1 MDHTPGPLVIGR
13 WLFAAIALL
22 ALLAGASLW
31 LANEPPPRMPTA
43 SPASVDP
50 AALYAATF
58 RDRAGQAQ
66 PLGRFQGKVV
76 VLNFWATWCAPCRE
90 EMPAFA
96 RLRSRWAARNVEFV
110 GLANDDPA
118 KVERFAREL
127 AIDYPLLTGGADV
140 DELARRLGDA
150 QGLLPFTVVLDPGG
164 AVLAQRVGAY
174 TEVALDKELDRAMA
188 GMADN
193 KSPTPA
199 NSR

>member
-1 MDHTPGPLVIGR
+1 MKIRSIPIL
-13 WLFAAIALL
+13 AIAL
-22 ALLAGASLW
+22 ACGASF
-31 LANEPPPRMPTA
+31 A
-43 SPASVDP
+43 SPCRGQ
-50 AALYAATF
+50 AATPG
-58 RDRAGQAQ
+58 AMKALGTGQIA
-66 PLGRFQGKVV
+66 PAFSLTDLGGKTLDLAAYRGRV
-76 VLNFWATWCAPCRE
+76 VLLDFWATWCAPCRE

-164 AVLAQRVGAY
+164 AVLAQKVGAY
-174 TEVALDKELDRAMA
+174 TEVALDQELDRAMA
-188 GMADN
+188 SMAGN
-193 KSPTPA
+193 KSPTSA
-199 NSR
+199 NSK

>member
-1 MDHTPGPLVIGR
+1 MDHIRGPLLIGR

-22 ALLAGASLW
+22 ALLAGVSLW

-43 SPASVDP
+43 SPANIDP

-58 RDRAGQAQ
+58 RDRAGRTQ
-66 PLGRFQGKVV
+66 PLGRFQGKVL

-127 AIDYPLLTGGADV
+127 GIDYPLLTGGPDV

-164 AVLAQRVGAY
+164 AVLAQKVGAY
-174 TEVALDKELDRAMA
+174 TESALDKELARAPGAVA
-188 GMADN
+188 GNVRAT
-193 KSPTPA
+193 SA

>member
-1 MDHTPGPLVIGR
+1 MDHIRGARLIGR

-22 ALLAGASLW
+22 ALLAGASVW
-31 LANEPPPRMPTA
+31 LANEPPPPTPSA
-43 SPASVDP
+43 SPANVDP

-58 RDRAGQAQ
+58 RDRAGLPQ
-66 PLGRFQGKVV
+66 PLGRYQGKVL

-118 KVERFAREL
+118 KVERFARGL
-127 AIDYPLLTGGADV
+127 GITFPLLTGGAEV

-164 AVLAQRVGAY
+164 AVLMQKVGAY
-174 TEVALDKELDRAMA
+174 TEAALESELARRIGPHAPNDRQTSSN
-188 GMADN
+188 G
-193 KSPTPA
+193 S
-199 NSR
+199 